1 MKIKK
6 IMLCLIAIIIFM
18 INLNFIYAAPN
29 VVAPNAIMID
39 YETGEVLYEKNAY
52 EVTYPASTTKILTA
66 ILTLENAKLDDIVKV
81 DYDFYVGGSSMY
93 ILKGESFTV
102 EELLQ
107 ALLIRSANDAAEV
120 LARHISGSVE
130 EFSKLM
136 NQRALELGAK
146 NTNFTNPHGM
156 PDDAH
161 VSTAYDLAII
171 AQHAMKFEVFR
182 DIVKMPTVSFAPTE
196 LTPETRY
203 YRTSNKFLWGTGSGN
218 QMLYNG
224 KYVNIKYDIIDG
236 IKTGYTGKAGNC
248 LVSSALKDGH
258 RLISVVLGAQTTV
271 FSDSRSML
279 DYGYDNFQSVLLTE
293 ENHLEYE
300 AKVKGGEE
308 DTISLYTNNKLTKV
322 LPHYTDASGIIK
334 DVVINENITA
344 PISQGD
350 KLGKVVYYLN
360 SDIIGE
366 VDLVARNEVD
376 KRGFISIPKSGI
388 IKNIAIFIL
397 VVLLWQ
403 IIIAYLRVQ
412 KRRRRLSFGVGK
424 SSYSMSKSLLKK
436 R

>member
-6 IMLCLIAIIIFM
+6 IRLFLITIVITMLN
-18 INLNFIYAAPN
+18 INFTYATPN
-29 VVAPNAIMID
+29 VVAPNAILID
-39 YETGEVLYEKNAY
+39 YETGEILYEKNAY

-66 ILTLENAKLDDIVKV
+66 IVTLENAKLDDVVKV
-81 DYDFYVGGSSMY
+81 DYDFYVGGASMY

-107 ALLIRSANDAAEV
+107 ALIVRSANDAAEV

-136 NQRALELGAK
+136 NKRALELGAK

-161 VSTAYDLAII
+161 VTSAYDLAVI
-171 AQHAMKFEVFR
+171 ARHAMSFEVFR
-182 DIVKMPTVSFAPTE
+182 NIVKMPTVSFAPTE
-196 LTPETRY
+196 FTPETRY

-224 KYVNIKYDIIDG
+224 KYVNIKYDIVDG

-248 LVSSALKDGH
+248 LVSSATKDGH
-258 RLISVVLGAQTTV
+258 RLIAVVLGAQTSV

-279 DYGYDNFQSVLLTE
+279 DYGYDNFQSLLLTE

-300 AKVKGGEE
+300 AKVNGGEE
-308 DTISLYTNNKLTKV
+308 NTISLYTSNRLTKV
-322 LPHYTDASGIIK
+322 LPHYTDTAGIIK
-334 DVVINENITA
+334 DVVINENIVA
-344 PISQGD
+344 PITQGD

-360 SDIIGE
+360 NDIIGE
-366 VDLVARNEVD
+366 VDLVATKDID
-376 KRGFISIPKSGI
+376 KKGFLSMPKGGI
-388 IKNIAIFIL
+388 LKNISIFIL

-403 IIIAYLRVQ
+403 ILIAYLRVQ